1 MAKRKQPRKKPKPTA
16 GKRGQKKQP
25 RSQPESSFVLESTSL
40 SEMRAVK
47 KQMLQRLDFEWAIY
61 SELAGQRRKVQDLL
75 LEALES
81 GSIGPINEKGWQRAV
96 AYKYA
101 LHPLSCLGS
110 LKSDVGG
117 RFNIGNLNPVQFPKF
132 PALYLAEDRET
143 AEQELLCQA
152 NTNPKLSNHDFALSN
167 PTSLVVVSVNF
178 RLERCF
184 DLTDARH
191 LRKFV
196 NIIKTF
202 KISTASQAI
211 AQSLNIEVA
220 PLIQLPST
228 LRDSLLDPDWRVAPM
243 RYDIPSNSQ
252 LFAQLVHE
260 AGFEGI
266 LYLSKMTGKRAIA
279 LFPRNFANT
288 EAQIELAD
296 QPPSPDVLT
305 QITSENFNKSEMTVA
320 ELGLYHP
327 VIKGSAT
334 KH

>member
-178 RLERCF
+178 R
-184 DLTDARH
+184 
-191 LRKFV
+191 
-196 NIIKTF
+196 
-202 KISTASQAI
+202 
-211 AQSLNIEVA
+211 
-220 PLIQLPST
+220 
-228 LRDSLLDPDWRVAPM
+228 
-243 RYDIPSNSQ
+243 
-252 LFAQLVHE
+252 HE